1 MCFDETLERTHSE
14 YAGFGGGTSCNN
26 NGMVP
31 TYEIV
36 RVVRY
41 VDNRK
46 KSMKSETLPGRNRT
60 RSMMFLGSEK
70 PT

>member
-1 MCFDETLERTHSE
+1 MCFDETLERTHPE
-14 YAGFGGGTSCNN
+14 YAGFFLEGGTSCNN

-41 VDNRK
+41 VDDRK
-46 KSMKSETLPGRNRT
+46 KSMKSETLSGPQPDSIYDVSG
-60 RSMMFLGSEK
+60 K
-70 PT
+70 